1 MNTRTAHADLKAH
14 QAAKHSL
21 WRMDPPPPNG
31 LQDLLLGAWP
41 GALVAMVLLGLLLA
55 FGSVVR
61 DGVRRGEQ
69 LRSQM
74 AGADWRCDAVGPQ
87 ASSLSCTRLTPS
99 ARVRN
104 AESTLPL
111 IQANAPPQPT
121 RQQ

>member
-1 MNTRTAHADLKAH
+1 MITRTAQTDLQPH
-14 QAAKHSL
+14 QAADRSP
-21 WRMDPPPPNG
+21 WRMDPPPPTG

-55 FGSVVR
+55 FSSVVR

-74 AGADWRCDAVGPQ
+74 AAADWRCDAVGPQ
-87 ASSLSCTRLTPS
+87 ASSLSCTRLGPS

-104 AESTLPL
+104 AESTLVMNQASLAPL
-111 IQANAPPQPT
+111 PT
-121 RQQ
+121 HQ